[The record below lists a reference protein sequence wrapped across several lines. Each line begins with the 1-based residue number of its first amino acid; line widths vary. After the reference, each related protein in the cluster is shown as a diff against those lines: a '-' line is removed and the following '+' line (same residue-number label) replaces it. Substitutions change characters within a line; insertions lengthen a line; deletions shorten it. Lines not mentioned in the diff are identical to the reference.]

1 MNFLHSA
8 MLGNFMKKILLT
20 SMLAF
25 GALLF
30 VSTSFAQSQIY
41 RCGNDYTNN
50 VADARARGCK
60 PMTGGNLT
68 VVPGTRPSEQR
79 RASTPS
85 QPRVGAA
92 DQRARD
98 ADARAILESE
108 LSKAQA
114 RQSDLLAEYNNG
126 EPEMLGPEHRNHQKY
141 LDRIADL
148 KASIDRNQSDIA
160 GIQREIARL
169 PASPAAAA
177 SQ

>member
-1 MNFLHSA
+1 
-8 MLGNFMKKILLT
+8 MKKTLLT

-25 GALLF
+25 GVLLLA
-30 VSTSFAQSQIY
+30 TDCFAQSQIY

-68 VVPGTRPSEQR
+68 IVPGTRPSEPR
-79 RASTPS
+79 RASAAS

-126 EPEMLGPEHRNHQKY
+126 QPEMLGPEHRNHQKY

-160 GIQREIARL
+160 GIERELSRL
-169 PASPAAAA
+169 PAPPAPAA